1 MLIYGKNSVYEAIKS
16 GKPIEKIV
24 VSPNFPKNSKILK
37 EAKELG
43 IKIQIIPRKIINKLT
58 KTPKNQ
64 GIVAYISSI
73 QPSSV
78 DKIIED
84 TIKRKDSFG
93 VVLDHITD
101 IQNAG
106 NIIRTAECFNL
117 TGIII
122 PKDRGFPLNETL
134 VKTSSGAIFHIP
146 VAKVA
151 NLGNLLEN
159 FKDKGGFV
167 AGIEIGGINIENFD
181 PVTPLIIVMGS
192 EGHGI
197 SQRIKNI
204 CDWILTIPQYGK
216 INSLNVSSAFAIAT
230 YIIKQKILKKL

>member
-117 TGIII
+117 TGI
-122 PKDRGFPLNETL
+122 
-134 VKTSSGAIFHIP
+134 
-146 VAKVA
+146 
-151 NLGNLLEN
+151 
-159 FKDKGGFV
+159 
-167 AGIEIGGINIENFD
+167 
-181 PVTPLIIVMGS
+181 
-192 EGHGI
+192 
-197 SQRIKNI
+197 
-204 CDWILTIPQYGK
+204 
-216 INSLNVSSAFAIAT
+216 
-230 YIIKQKILKKL
+230 